1 MPDCTYLYTRSD
13 YDQQDSSLLPT
24 QLAHFPAGTSSRLS
38 VHFSQMLLARRFQ
51 AFDFGV
57 KGNLLRYDQPVPPT
71 IDLARVKP
79 PHALYVARVS
89 VIVSVSAYYPIS
101 VQGNDYLCQPGD
113 YNQLV
118 SELPRVVR
126 VHTVDHQDWNHVD
139 FLIGRAAPR
148 YLYHLYAQQLYFY
161 HPQAPL

>member
-24 QLAHFPAGTSSRLS
+24 QLAHFPAGTASRLS

-89 VIVSVSAYYPIS
+89 IIVSVRAYNLPNYRVMTISANLVTTTCWS
-101 VQGNDYLCQPGD
+101 VSSLG
-113 YNQLV
+113 
-118 SELPRVVR
+118 
-126 VHTVDHQDWNHVD
+126 W
-139 FLIGRAAPR
+139 
-148 YLYHLYAQQLYFY
+148 
-161 HPQAPL
+161 